1 MKPKAE
7 HLDRIRAAETLVVAA
22 TSCEDADD
30 SLVDRSCR
38 EVSPFDA
45 IYDTYAPL
53 LRKIAVVKFSIPAD
67 DAADLVHDVF
77 ASYLSNPARV
87 GNLRPYLIGAICNA
101 SRSHVRRMAVQSAA
115 CCSVDECDVA
125 SDEQLTEMV
134 VRNLLIGRI
143 LGRLGR
149 SCRDALHS
157 FYIRGETASAIA
169 ERRHTS
175 AGYIGRLLHFCRQ
188 RARDAYQAI
197 ERGER

>member
-1 MKPKAE
+1 MKPKETHVEQLHAAATVDPAVAFCSDVAE
-7 HLDRIRAAETLVVAA
+7 PVAA
-22 TSCEDADD
+22 PPA
-30 SLVDRSCR
+30 
-38 EVSPFDA
+38 FDA
-45 IYDTYAPL
+45 IYAAYATL
-53 LRKIAVVKFSIPAD
+53 LRKIAVVKFAISAD

-77 ASYLSNPARV
+77 ASYLSNPGRV

-101 SRSHVRRMAVQSAA
+101 SRSHIRKMAVQSAA
-115 CCSVDECDVA
+115 CGSIDECDA
-125 SDEQLTEMV
+125 ANDERLMETV
-134 VRNLLIGRI
+134 VQNLLLGRI

-149 SCRDALHS
+149 SCRDALYS

-188 RARDAYQAI
+188 QARNAYQAI